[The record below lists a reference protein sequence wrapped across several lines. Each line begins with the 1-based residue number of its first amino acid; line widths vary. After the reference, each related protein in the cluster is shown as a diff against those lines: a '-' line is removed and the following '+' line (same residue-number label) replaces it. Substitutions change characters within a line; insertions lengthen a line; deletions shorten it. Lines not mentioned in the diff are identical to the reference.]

1 LGEVCPAVQTESGAV
16 LAAKRAK
23 RKGKQ
28 NVLPHH
34 GQEVDLIVFYLIC
47 LSVMHCGLVD
57 LIELD
62 LHEFT

>member
-1 LGEVCPAVQTESGAV
+1 MQAESWAV
-16 LAAKRAK
+16 LAAQRPE
-23 RKGKQ
+23 RQGQQ

>member
-1 LGEVCPAVQTESGAV
+1 MKAESRAV
-16 LAAKRAK
+16 LAAQRAK
-23 RKGKQ
+23 RKGQQ